1 MKTFSACRPLLTSLL
16 VLATLTATAGPR
28 PSKAVP
34 TNGYWNLET
43 NLTTRNHTI
52 VRFYNNLNQ
61 LVYEERLDNLCLDLS
76 KGNGLCRRTAKQL
89 NVALQDV
96 LRAPGS
102 TPQTNLLATQF
113 GQSRRVQRV
122 YAVR

>member
-1 MKTFSACRPLLTSLL
+1 MLGSVLTSLL
-16 VLATLTATAGPR
+16 LLATLTVTASPR

-52 VRFYNNLNQ
+52 VRFYNSSNQ
-61 LVYEERLDNLCLDLS
+61 LVYEERLNNLCLDLS

-89 NVALQDV
+89 NVALQEV
-96 LRAPGS
+96 LRTPDRAPHA
-102 TPQTNLLATQF
+102 TLLATQF